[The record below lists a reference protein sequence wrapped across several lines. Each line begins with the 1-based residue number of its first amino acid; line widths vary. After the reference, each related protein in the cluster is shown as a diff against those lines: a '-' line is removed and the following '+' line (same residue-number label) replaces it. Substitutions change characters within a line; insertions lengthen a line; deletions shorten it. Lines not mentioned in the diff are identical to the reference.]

1 MKSFRK
7 AASKDI
13 SLYLEKGKL
22 FILFWLLSFTMVAK
36 KNTFSEEFLLPE
48 KILRKKTQTKKITC
62 FKNVPLLNVS
72 CKESN
77 FQYFKKLI
85 CSSYWNLLPLF
96 SFLKY
101 DR

>member
-36 KNTFSEEFLLPE
+36 KNTFSEEFCYLE

-62 FKNVPLLNVS
+62 LKNVP
-72 CKESN
+72 
-77 FQYFKKLI
+77 FA
-85 CSSYWNLLPLF
+85 
-96 SFLKY
+96 
-101 DR
+101 

>member
-36 KNTFSEEFLLPE
+36 KTPFLKNFRYLE

-62 FKNVPLLNVS
+62 LKNVP
-72 CKESN
+72 
-77 FQYFKKLI
+77 FA
-85 CSSYWNLLPLF
+85 
-96 SFLKY
+96 
-101 DR
+101 